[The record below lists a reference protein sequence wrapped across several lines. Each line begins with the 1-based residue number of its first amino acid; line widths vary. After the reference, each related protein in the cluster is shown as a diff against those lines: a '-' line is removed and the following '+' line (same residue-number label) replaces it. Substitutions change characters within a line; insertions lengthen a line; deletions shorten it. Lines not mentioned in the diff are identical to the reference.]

1 MSVADQ
7 IKALEAQLKALKEA
21 EANKSQAGVG
31 DVVDFVFGRGE
42 NKVQHRGRV
51 VGLSEDNKR
60 IRILFGAGFETDVAT
75 VLRGVATKVE
85 QTLDNA
91 FDGGLPDAPKPTLDD
106 QKPNTVGAGEFEQQQ
121 KEAAAEADA
130 NVQAAQA
137 EASKPEVAPLNL
149 DDLPI

>member
-1 MSVADQ
+1 MSVIEQ

-21 EANKSQAGVG
+21 EANKAQAGVG

-60 IRILFGAGFETDVAT
+60 IRILFGAGFETYVAT
-75 VLRGVATKVE
+75 VLRGAATKVE
-85 QTLDNA
+85 VEGQQDKANAKLDE
-91 FDGGLPDAPKPTLDD
+91 P
-106 QKPNTVGAGEFEQQQ
+106 KPNTVGAGEFEQQQ

-137 EASKPEVAPLNL
+137 EVSKPEAAPLNL
-149 DDLPI
+149 DDLPF

>member
-1 MSVADQ
+1 MSVIEQ

-21 EANKSQAGVG
+21 EANKAQAGVG

-60 IRILFGAGFETDVAT
+60 IRILFGAGFETNVAT
-75 VLRGVATKVE
+75 VLRGVATRVE
-85 QTLDNA
+85 GEGQQDKANA
-91 FDGGLPDAPKPTLDD
+91 TLDD
-106 QKPNTVGAGEFEQQQ
+106 QKPDTVGVGEFEQQQ
-121 KEAAAEADA
+121 KEAAAEAEA
-130 NVQAAQA
+130 NVNASQA
-137 EASKPEVAPLNL
+137 EATKTEAEPLNL

>member
-1 MSVADQ
+1 MSVIEQ

-21 EANKSQAGVG
+21 EANKAQAGVG

-75 VLRGVATKVE
+75 VLRGAATKVE
-85 QTLDNA
+85 VEGQQDKTNAKLDEPN
-91 FDGGLPDAPKPTLDD
+91 
-106 QKPNTVGAGEFEQQQ
+106 PNTVGAGEFEQQQ

-137 EASKPEVAPLNL
+137 EVSKPEAAPLNL
-149 DDLPI
+149 DDLPF

>member
-1 MSVADQ
+1 MSAIEQ

-21 EANKSQAGVG
+21 EANKAQAGVG

-60 IRILFGAGFETDVAT
+60 IRILFGAGFDTDVVT
-75 VLRGVATKVE
+75 VLRGAATKVE
-85 QTLDNA
+85 VEGQQDKANA
-91 FDGGLPDAPKPTLDD
+91 DASTTP
-106 QKPNTVGAGEFEQQQ
+106 KPNTVGAGEFEQQQ

-137 EASKPEVAPLNL
+137 EVSKPEAAQLNL
-149 DDLPI
+149 DDLPF

>member
-1 MSVADQ
+1 MSVIEQ

-21 EANKSQAGVG
+21 EANKAQAGVG

-60 IRILFGAGFETDVAT
+60 IRILFGAGFETNVAT
-75 VLRGVATKVE
+75 VLRGVATRVE
-85 QTLDNA
+85 GEGQQDKANA
-91 FDGGLPDAPKPTLDD
+91 ALDD
-106 QKPNTVGAGEFEQQQ
+106 QKPDTVGVGEFEQQQ
-121 KEAAAEADA
+121 KEAAAEAEA
-130 NVQAAQA
+130 NVNASQA
-137 EASKPEVAPLNL
+137 EATKTEAEPLNL

>member
-21 EANKSQAGVG
+21 EANKAQASVG
-31 DVVDFVFGRGE
+31 DLVDFVFGRGE

-85 QTLDNA
+85 VEGQQDKANA
-91 FDGGLPDAPKPTLDD
+91 TLDD
-106 QKPNTVGAGEFEQQQ
+106 QKPVTVGAGEFEQQQ

-130 NVQAAQA
+130 NVKASQA
-137 EASKPEVAPLNL
+137 EATKTEAEPLNL